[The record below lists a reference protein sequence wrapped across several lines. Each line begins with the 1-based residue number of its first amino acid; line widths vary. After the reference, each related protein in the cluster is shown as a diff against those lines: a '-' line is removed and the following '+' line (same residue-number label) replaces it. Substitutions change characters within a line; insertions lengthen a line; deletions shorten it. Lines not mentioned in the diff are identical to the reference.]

1 MSCATFRP
9 TPAMKSRQVRPNRA
23 ITGKRGVPYCGCPK
37 TGNQAGRGFPSRAH
51 ARLRHLIGPRSSR
64 SCCQPTPLQR
74 TASLAGRAPCGRGRR
89 TPSASARGQRS
100 TTSAW
105 IAPACVVSVV
115 WRYRRPQGGQ
125 GNAELPGPRKQDDE
139 ATAAHKGPAAIVSS
153 RRKILACGMRRSS
166 GPLNKVPEYLENG
179 DGATRAF

>member
-1 MSCATFRP
+1 MSRASFRP
-9 TPAMKSRQVRPNRA
+9 TPAMKSRQVRPNRG

-105 IAPACVVSVV
+105 IAPTCVVSVV
-115 WRYRRPQGGQ
+115 SLYQAGGPSTARRHCRYSEKRRPARCGAPPPAEHAVVHVQVISRGQ
-125 GNAELPGPRKQDDE
+125 GSNR
-139 ATAAHKGPAAIVSS
+139 VSNS
-153 RRKILACGMRRSS
+153 T
-166 GPLNKVPEYLENG
+166 LE
-179 DGATRAF
+179 